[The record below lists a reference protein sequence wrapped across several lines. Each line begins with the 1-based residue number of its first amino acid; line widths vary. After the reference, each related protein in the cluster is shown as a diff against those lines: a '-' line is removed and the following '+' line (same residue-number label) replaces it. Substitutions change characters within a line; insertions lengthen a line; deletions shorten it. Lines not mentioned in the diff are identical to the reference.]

1 MDTEVPVTPLAQWI
15 SPGAL
20 FLSRECLCVAPP
32 PNPYIP
38 RHPNQP
44 RLKLA
49 SVFVFNTVMNEKE
62 RDIDVTH
69 FNNGYHYLLVVS
81 LTTLEKGIQRP
92 GIP

>member
-1 MDTEVPVTPLAQWI
+1 MDTEVPVTPLAQWL

-32 PNPYIP
+32 TNPNIP
-38 RHPNQP
+38 RHPNQL
-44 RLKLA
+44 RRKLA
-49 SVFVFNTVMNEKE
+49 SVFVYTVMNEKE

-81 LTTLEKGIQRP
+81 LTTLEKGIPRP